1 MSKRDY
7 YEILNVGKSASD
19 KELKSAYRRLAMKY
33 HPDRNQDDD
42 QAEAKFKE
50 AKEAYEVLSD
60 PNKRSA
66 YDQYGHAG
74 LEQGGFGA
82 GAGGGFGDVFG
93 DIFGDIFGGRG
104 GGRSNVYRGQDAQY
118 DVQMSLEEA
127 VFGVEKTINLT
138 LQEACDACDGSGAEP
153 GSTPDECETCGGIG
167 QVRMQQGFFS
177 VQQTC
182 PTCRG
187 AGQTISD
194 PCGACAGA
202 ARVPIE
208 KEIVVEIP
216 AGVDTGDRIRRTGDG
231 EAGVNGGPAGDLY
244 VRVIVQEHPIFER
257 QENHLYCDVPISYRL
272 ATLGGSV
279 EVPSLEGRQ
288 KMKVP
293 SGTQSGRLFKLAGK
307 GVVPVRGG
315 PKGDLICRVNVE
327 TPVNLSKEQKKLL
340 DEFDQSL
347 QDGGTR
353 HNPEEASWV
362 DNAKGFFDNL
372 KSRLNDNV
380 NPDK

>member
-1 MSKRDY
+1 MSKQDY
-7 YEILNVGKSASD
+7 YEVLSVGQTASE
-19 KELKSAYRRLAMKY
+19 KELKTAYRRLAMKY
-33 HPDRNQDDD
+33 HPDRNPDDD

-60 PNKRSA
+60 PNKRA
-66 YDQYGHAG
+66 TYDQFGHAG
-74 LEQGGFGA
+74 LEQGGMGGGGA
-82 GAGGGFGDVFG
+82 GFGDVFG

-104 GGRSNVYRGQDAQY
+104 GGRSNVYRGQDVQY
-118 DVQMSLEEA
+118 EVQLSLEEA
-127 VFGVEKTINLT
+127 VFGVEKTISMT
-138 LQEACDACDGSGAEP
+138 LQEACEACDGSGAEP
-153 GSTPDECETCGGIG
+153 GSTPDECETCGGVG

-194 PCGACAGA
+194 PCTSCLGE
-202 ARVPIE
+202 ARVPVE
-208 KEIVVEIP
+208 KDIIVEIP

-231 EAGVNGGPAGDLY
+231 EAGINGGPSGDLY
-244 VRVIVQEHPIFER
+244 VRVNVLPHPIFER
-257 QENHLYCDVPISYRL
+257 QENHLYCDVPISYQM
-272 ATLGGSV
+272 AAVGGSV
-279 EVPSLEGRQ
+279 EVPSLDGRQ

-307 GVVPVRGG
+307 GVTPVRGG
-315 PKGDLICRVNVE
+315 PKGDLICRVQVE

-340 DEFDQSL
+340 AEFDQSL

-353 HNPEEASWV
+353 HNPKEASWV
-362 DNAKGFFDNL
+362 DNAKGFFDSL
-372 KSRLNDNV
+372 KSRINENKNADN
-380 NPDK
+380 

>member
-1 MSKRDY
+1 M
-7 YEILNVGKSASD
+7 
-19 KELKSAYRRLAMKY
+19 
-33 HPDRNQDDD
+33 
-42 QAEAKFKE
+42 
-50 AKEAYEVLSD
+50 
-60 PNKRSA
+60 
-66 YDQYGHAG
+66 
-74 LEQGGFGA
+74 
-82 GAGGGFGDVFG
+82 
-93 DIFGDIFGGRG
+93 
-104 GGRSNVYRGQDAQY
+104 
-118 DVQMSLEEA
+118 
-127 VFGVEKTINLT
+127 
-138 LQEACDACDGSGAEP
+138 
-153 GSTPDECETCGGIG
+153 
-167 QVRMQQGFFS
+167 
-177 VQQTC
+177 
-182 PTCRG
+182 
-187 AGQTISD
+187 
-194 PCGACAGA
+194 
-202 ARVPIE
+202 
-208 KEIVVEIP
+208 
-216 AGVDTGDRIRRTGDG
+216 DTGDRIRRTGDG